1 MGYGNTKLAVG
12 TRISPINGTK
22 RLIGTSDQSPEC
34 ETAGKQCKAT
44 GVGSWEVTWVGAEE
58 QPAEAQ
64 QKAWYSLVIKS

>member
-1 MGYGNTKLAVG
+1 MGYGDTKLAVG

-22 RLIGTSDQSPEC
+22 RLIGTSDQLPEG

-44 GVGSWEVTWVGAEE
+44 GVGSWEVTWGLEE
-58 QPAEAQ
+58 QAEAQ